1 MLVRRRLVVH
11 GVVQGVGFRA
21 WVWRAAQ
28 QRGISGSARNR
39 FDGTVEIVLEGEP
52 EGVDAVVRAC
62 REGPRS
68 AVVTEVEQFDEEP
81 EGLRGF
87 SAD

>member
-21 WVWRAAQ
+21 WVWRAAS
-28 QRGISGSARNR
+28 QRGVAGRARNR
-39 FDGTVEIVLEGEP
+39 PDGTVELVLEGEQ
-52 EGVDAVVRAC
+52 EAVDAVVRAC
-62 REGPRS
+62 REGPRG
-68 AVVTEVEQFDEEP
+68 AVVTEVELFEEEP

-87 SAD
+87 SAG